1 MNNKLKRRSFLKCL
15 GCGTAAMLAPQ
26 TGILPE
32 IIGGVQNACAFDYST
47 ELSSVEA
54 RFYKKLE
61 TGGIECGLCPRHCR
75 ITDMERGYCG
85 VRENRSDV
93 YRTLVYGLPCAI
105 NIDPIEKKPLFHFY
119 PGTSAFSLATAG
131 CNVNCKFCQNW
142 DISQSRPEQ
151 TNNLVLPPKE
161 VVNIALQR
169 KVPTI
174 AYTYSEPV
182 IFYEYMYDIAK
193 LGHKNSVK
201 SVMISNGYIE
211 EQPMADLLP
220 HLDAIKID
228 LKSIREDYYKKTVNG
243 ELKPVL
249 DRLIQIK
256 NAGVWLEIVFLV
268 VPTLND
274 SDDEFKELAGWIKN
288 YLGVDTPLHYSR
300 FHPQYLLKNLP
311 MTPEKTLQN
320 AYDISRAEGLE
331 YVYLGNLP
339 LHPAESTYCPGC
351 GEILVERK
359 GYNISK
365 INLVGNLCQKCKRE
379 IPGLF

>member
-1 MNNKLKRRSFLKCL
+1 MNKSIKRRSFLKCL
-15 GCGTAAMLAPQ
+15 GCGTAVMLTPQ
-26 TGILPE
+26 TGLLPE
-32 IIGGVQNACAFDYST
+32 FIGGIQNACAFNYAK

-54 RFYKKLE
+54 RYYKKLE
-61 TGGIECGLCPRHCR
+61 TGGIECELCPRHCY

-85 VRENRSDV
+85 VRENRNDI
-93 YRTLVYGLPCAI
+93 YYTLIYGLPCAI

-119 PGTSAFSLATAG
+119 PGTNALSLATAG

-151 TNNLVLPPKE
+151 TNNIDMPPK
-161 VVNIALQR
+161 NIIDIARQQ
-169 KVPTI
+169 KVPAI

-182 IFYEYMYDIAK
+182 IFYEYMYDIAE
-193 LGHKNSVK
+193 LGHEKSVK

-211 EQPMADLLP
+211 EKPLANLLP

-228 LKSIREDYYKKTVNG
+228 LKSIKEDYYKNIVKGDLN
-243 ELKPVL
+243 PVL

-256 NAGVWLEIVFLV
+256 KSGVWLEIVFLV

-274 SDDEFKELAGWIKN
+274 SENEFKELARWIKK
-288 YLGVDTPLHYSR
+288 YLGVDTPIHFSR

-311 MTPEKTLQN
+311 ITPEKTLQK
-320 AYDISRAEGLE
+320 AYDISKAEGLE

-339 LHPAESTYCPGC
+339 GHKAESTFCPGC
-351 GEILVERK
+351 GEILIERR
-359 GYNISK
+359 GYNIYQNNM
-365 INLVGNLCQKCKRE
+365 IGNLCKSCDRE